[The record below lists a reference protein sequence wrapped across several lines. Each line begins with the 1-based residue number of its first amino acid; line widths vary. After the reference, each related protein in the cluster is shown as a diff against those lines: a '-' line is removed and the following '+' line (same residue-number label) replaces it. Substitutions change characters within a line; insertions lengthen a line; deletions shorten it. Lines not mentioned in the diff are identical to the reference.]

1 MPTRALILG
10 ALAATTLAACGG
22 STDDR
27 VVAPSS
33 SASTAPARAPRKA
46 RPVPAIC
53 GVVKAERTGTVQA
66 ADAVELSGLAVSVA
80 QPGVLWTHNDSGD
93 RARVFALR
101 RDGAL
106 LASIDVAG
114 AQAVDWEDIALAR
127 GRIYLAD
134 IGDNGAQRP
143 DVEVYRVRE
152 PSVLGGAAPAA
163 TEPAARFTLRYPDGA
178 HDAETLLVEPRT
190 GELAIVTKRLSG
202 DSGVYVAR
210 RPAPGATTT
219 LRHVADLEL
228 GLGGLATAGDVS
240 ADGRVVAMR
249 TYSSVVA
256 WAKRPGETLAS
267 TLRRRPCRG
276 RVDLGGEGQGEA
288 LALSRGGSA
297 FFTVPEGAGAA
308 IRRYVAR

>member
-1 MPTRALILG
+1 MPSRALTLG
-10 ALAATTLAACGG
+10 LLAAATLAGCGG
-22 STDDR
+22 GDDPP
-27 VVAPSS
+27 AT
-33 SASTAPARAPRKA
+33 SASTAARPAAPPAKA
-46 RPVPAIC
+46 RPRPPAIC
-53 GVVKAERTGTVQA
+53 GPVTVSRTGTVQA
-66 ADAVELSGLAVSVA
+66 AEAVELSGLAVSVA
-80 QPGVLWTHNDSGD
+80 QPGVLWAHNDSGD

-106 LASIDVAG
+106 LASVDVGG
-114 AQAVDWEDIALAR
+114 AQAVDWEDLALAR
-127 GRIYLAD
+127 GRLYLAD

-143 DVEVYRVRE
+143 AVDVYRVRE
-152 PSVLGGAAPAA
+152 PGVLGGAAPAS
-163 TEPAARFTLRYPDGA
+163 TEPAERFRLRYPDGA

-228 GLGGLATAGDVS
+228 GLGGLATGGDVS
-240 ADGRVVAMR
+240 ADGRVVAVR
-249 TYSSVVA
+249 TYSTVVA

-276 RVDLGGEGQGEA
+276 RADLGGEGQGEA
-288 LALSRGGSA
+288 LALSRGGRA
-297 FFTVPEGAGAA
+297 FYTVPEGAGAA